1 MSSLAQN
8 KSIVVVS
15 NSFRL
20 SSPIL
25 GPITFILIGFL
36 GFNMAATADVIFDR
50 KAGFKANAVSMK
62 AIAAAIG
69 GGDYKTVINQAATIS
84 SWAQKI
90 PNYFPEGSG
99 SGNTKARARIWVSF
113 DDFKALSKANQTAA
127 NRLITAAKSGDSGAM
142 MEGLK
147 YLGSSCKACHKLYKD

>member
-20 SSPIL
+20 SSSIL
-25 GPITFILIGFL
+25 GPITVILIGFL

-69 GGDYKTVINQAATIS
+69 GGDYETVINQAATIS

-99 SGNTKARARIWVSF
+99 SGNTKARAEIWVNF
-113 DDFKALSKANQTAA
+113 DDFSALSKANQTAA
-127 NRLITAAKSGDSGAM
+127 NRLVTAAKSGDPVTIM
-142 MEGLK
+142 KGLK
-147 YLGSSCKACHKLYKD
+147 NLGSSCKACHKLYKD

>member
-8 KSIVVVS
+8 KSIIVAS

-25 GPITFILIGFL
+25 GPITVILIGFL

-99 SGNTKARARIWVSF
+99 SGNTKARAEIWVNF
-113 DDFKALSKANQTAA
+113 DDFTALSKANQTAA
-127 NRLITAAKSGDSGAM
+127 NRLLTAAKSGDSGAM